1 MTYLAFNNKLKVS
14 YMYQN
19 KKCIY
24 VPFFKIIK
32 KRAPHSE
39 KCAKITT
46 FNNKNN
52 GCSFPCPCE

>member
-1 MTYLAFNNKLKVS
+1 MYKNILK
-14 YMYQN
+14 MYRSTT
-19 KKCIY
+19 
-24 VPFFKIIK
+24 FKIIK